1 MKYDDCFFCDANGSC
16 STLRYDVS
24 PRISFCFPSAVF
36 HIPIPLNFSSSNFFQ
51 HYFKNCTVESEI
63 LKGTF
68 CSFHR
73 RDRHILVSPR
83 KDPPLSKEFVTKIL
97 LSTEFSWCPRRPDLV
112 ARPLAGPAGRL
123 RGSIGWGGAG
133 TNRKRGIGFGGRVRA
148 AFGRLG
154 QKCFTCFAPVFFF
167 EIAIFLE
174 TGPFHIFHLKTKSNV
189 SVFFWY
195 RRHIRQIWPLYLIF
209 FQTWGWKS

>member
-1 MKYDDCFFCDANGSC
+1 MLSDKLSLTREIRWLFFLRRQRLMFDLAIRCFSKNFILLPFGS
-16 STLRYDVS
+16 
-24 PRISFCFPSAVF
+24 
-36 HIPIPLNFSSSNFFQ
+36 FSYSNTFEFFFIQFFQ

-83 KDPPLSKEFVTKIL
+83 KDPPLSKEFVTKIP
-97 LSTEFSWCPRRPDLV
+97 LSTEFSWCPQRPDLV

-154 QKCFTCFAPVFFF
+154 QKCFTCFARSLFPIVVSS
-167 EIAIFLE
+167 
-174 TGPFHIFHLKTKSNV
+174 KSFPQRFGHFNLLGGGRKNI
-189 SVFFWY
+189 Y
-195 RRHIRQIWPLYLIF
+195 RLL
-209 FQTWGWKS
+209 